1 MSSAKLPHEFY
12 LQDTVTVA
20 RALLGCVLWRRVG
33 RELLAAR
40 LVEVE
45 AYLGANDMASHAR
58 RGLRSARNESMYLG
72 GGHAYVY
79 FTYGMHWCMNV
90 VTQEA
95 DIAEAV
101 LLRAAEPVQ
110 GIESMRARRPKAKR
124 DVDLMNGPGKL
135 CSALAIDRALDGP
148 LVDALPRVRAG
159 LRARGH
165 GGLDRGVLDV
175 AAAGGIALREHAE
188 VDVARQRGLARMD
201 LHLPDPLALL
211 EAGHLEA
218 DVRADAPL

>member
-1 MSSAKLPHEFY
+1 MKLPPAFY

-20 RALLGCVLWRRVG
+20 RALLGCVLWRRLG

-45 AYLGANDMASHAR
+45 AYLGANDSASHAR
-58 RGLRSARNESMYLG
+58 RGLRSPRNESMYLK

-101 LLRAAEPVQ
+101 LLRAAEPVR
-110 GIESMRARRPKAKR
+110 GIATMRERRPKAKR
-124 DVDLMNGPGKL
+124 DRDLMNGPGKL
-135 CSALAIDRALDGP
+135 CSAIAIDKSLDGER
-148 LVDALPRVRAG
+148 LDGNVLWLAPRDVEI
-159 LRARGH
+159 
-165 GGLDRGVLDV
+165 DENDIGVSHRIGV
-175 AAAGGIALREHAE
+175 ENSGEAAAWPLRFYL
-188 VDVARQRGLARMD
+188 RGNVYVSR
-201 LHLPDPLALL
+201 
-211 EAGHLEA
+211 
-218 DVRADAPL
+218 